1 MNEGNKNIEE
11 AGKTKKGIRW
21 ALWLYGFMALWL
33 YGFMAL
39 CGRFKNI
46 FIVLKLRLVQIIQR
60 KRNYFVQINFAEK
73 NYLFTSASGNLL
85 RRCYK
90 AIAGGVVI
98 QLCFVAFMR

>member
-1 MNEGNKNIEE
+1 MIKIKGYIEKK
-11 AGKTKKGIRW
+11 GKLEKGIRW

-39 CGRFKNI
+39 CGRLKNI
-46 FIVLKLRLVQIIQR
+46 FIVLKLRLVQIFQR

-73 NYLFTSASGNLL
+73 NYLFTTASGNSL

-90 AIAGGVVI
+90 AIAGDVVVP
-98 QLCFVAFMR
+98 LCFVAFLQ

>member
-1 MNEGNKNIEE
+1 MKDGNKNIGE

-21 ALWLYGFMALWL
+21 ALWL

-46 FIVLKLRLVQIIQR
+46 FIVLKLRFIQISQR

-73 NYLFTSASGNLL
+73 NYLFTTASGNSL

-90 AIAGGVVI
+90 AIAGGVVVP
-98 QLCFVAFMR
+98 LRFVAFLQ

>member
-1 MNEGNKNIEE
+1 MKEGNKNIEE
-11 AGKTKKGIRW
+11 AERTQKGIRW
-21 ALWLYGFMALWL
+21 TLWL

-46 FIVLKLRLVQIIQR
+46 FIVLKLRFIQNIQRKR

-73 NYLFTSASGNLL
+73 NYLFTTASGNSL

-90 AIAGGVVI
+90 AIAGGVVVP
-98 QLCFVAFMR
+98 LRFVAYLQ